1 MADTI
6 TDILSRAATIVIK
19 LGTAQLTDER
29 GLSEDRIRAFAAS
42 MVSAMRRGKRIILVT
57 SGAVAAGSAVI
68 FDGKKP
74 DTIPKKQAAASVGQ
88 ITLMHRYFEA
98 FAALGVRIGQ
108 ILLSE
113 YVLRDRV
120 SYLNARNT
128 IHELLNNG
136 IIPVINENDTIATE
150 ELKFGDNDY
159 LGAVVACLAEADI
172 YVILTD
178 TDGLY
183 RNYDDAQ
190 KRELIGVVERIDA
203 AIKKE
208 VSGKTSKFSTGGM
221 ASKMRA
227 MELTMHSG
235 ITGVIANGADT
246 NVLGRIA
253 SGEHVGT
260 VFLPGGAAS
269 QRKRWILGNVN
280 LKTKGTITVDAGAA
294 KALVENDKSL
304 LPGGIVSVSGKFS
317 LGDAVNVADA
327 SKRVIARGIVNYSSA
342 EIQKIKGKRS
352 GDIREVL
359 GEAPY
364 EEVIHRDNLVVDQL

>member
-1 MADTI
+1 MSISDT
-6 TDILSRAATIVIK
+6 LSRAKTIVVK
-19 LGTAQLTDER
+19 LGSAQLTDER
-29 GLSEDRIRAFAAS
+29 GLSDDRIRAFASSMAS
-42 MVSAMRRGKRIILVT
+42 CMRGGKRIILVT

-68 FDGKKP
+68 FAGKKP

-98 FAALGVRIGQ
+98 FASLDVRIGQ

-128 IHELLNNG
+128 IHELLDSG

-159 LGAVVACLAEADI
+159 LGAVVACLAEADL

-183 RNYDDAQ
+183 RNFDDVQ
-190 KRELIGVVERIDA
+190 KRELIPVVERIDA
-203 AIKKE
+203 AVKKE

-227 MELTMHSG
+227 MELVMHSG
-235 ITGVIANGADT
+235 IAGIIANGADT
-246 NVLGRIA
+246 GVIGRIA
-253 SGEHVGT
+253 SGTHVGT
-260 VFLPGGAAS
+260 VFLPAAQAAS

-280 LKTKGTITVDAGAA
+280 LKTKGSITVDAGAV
-294 KALVENDKSL
+294 KALKKNDKSL
-304 LPGGIVSVSGKFS
+304 LPGGIVSVSGKFAM
-317 LGDAVNVADA
+317 GDAVNVIDTE
-327 SKRVIARGIVNYSSA
+327 KHVIARGIVNYSSA

-352 GDIREVL
+352 GDIAAVL

-364 EEVIHRDNLVVDQL
+364 EEVIHRDNLVVDS